1 MMIHVM
7 SEEESYDVLA
17 HTRLCRLACARDNQ
31 PYVVP
36 TVYAYHK
43 STSGVSYLYVI
54 TTLGQKVHWMRT
66 NPLVCVE
73 CDEVTSY
80 DQWMSVVGFG
90 VYEELP
96 DDSGFGQE
104 RLHAWEL
111 LHKDPTWWMPGW
123 AAYAG
128 RDHPDPTQPFSPLY
142 YRIRIDH
149 ITGHRAVP
157 DAAATAVSITS
168 APVQEGEGWLRK
180 ALRRIA
186 GKITSWTHRS
196 PENHRNDALGSSAS
210 NDPSWPFEGQTLG
223 STTTRKSLNY
233 RQEEAT
239 RQSAP

>member
-1 MMIHVM
+1 MMIHAM
-7 SEEESYDVLA
+7 SEEESYQVLA
-17 HTRLCRLACARDNQ
+17 HTRLCRLAWRDNQ

-36 TVYAYHK
+36 TFYAYHK
-43 STSGVSYLYVI
+43 SISGVSYLYVV

-73 CDEVTSY
+73 CDKITSY
-80 DQWMSVVGFG
+80 DQWVSVIGFG

-123 AAYAG
+123 AAYLG
-128 RDHPDPTQPFSPLY
+128 RDHPDLTQPFSPLY

-157 DAAATAVSITS
+157 DDAATSVSIPS
-168 APVQEGEGWLRK
+168 APEQDGEGWLRK
-180 ALRRIA
+180 ALRRITSNA
-186 GKITSWTHRS
+186 TSWTHRT
-196 PENHRNDALGSSAS
+196 PENHRNNTIGSAS
-210 NDPSWPFEGQTLG
+210 NVPSLPSEGQTLG
-223 STTTRKSLNY
+223 STTTRQPLNY
-233 RQEEAT
+233 RQEETT
-239 RQSAP
+239 RPPAP